1 MEKLTVN
8 KADAVKHYNA
18 ASEDTKEVLRELFGA
33 DAFKFDYRS
42 IKSFKDACEHLGIS
56 SCVEFK
62 FAQEDYKPIPRYC
75 KEYAAQAA
83 AVYMLKIIC
92 EALNNGQ
99 PYDEDGTTW
108 CPIYWFY
115 TKEELAEMGE
125 AERKKQR
132 IKLLSAANAYHAEI
146 AGVRCART
154 SYRCAISHAYYG
166 FPLALNSKE
175 KAEYVAEQFE
185 ALIFQCY
192 GIKVREEAE
201 A

>member
-1 MEKLTVN
+1 MEQLTAN
-8 KADAVKHYNA
+8 KAETLKRYNA
-18 ASEDTKEVLRELFGA
+18 ASEETKETLRAIFGA
-33 DAFKFDYRS
+33 EAFKFDYRS
-42 IKSFKDACEHLGIS
+42 IKSFEDACEHLGIS
-56 SCVEFK
+56 SCVEIR
-62 FAQEDYKPIPRYC
+62 FAQEGEPIALYC
-75 KEYAAQAA
+75 TEYAKQAA

-125 AERKKQR
+125 KKRKEKG
-132 IKLLSAANAYHAEI
+132 IKLLSAAYASSAEDS
-146 AGVRCART
+146 GVRCAHANSRGAFT
-154 SYRCAISHAYYG
+154 SASYG
-166 FPLALNSKE
+166 FPLVLNSKD

-192 GIKVREEAE
+192 GIKVKEE
-201 A
+201 

>member
-33 DAFKFDYRS
+33 EAFKFDYRS
-42 IKSFKDACEHLGIS
+42 IKSFEDACEHLGIS
-56 SCVEFK
+56 SCLEVR
-62 FAQEDYKPIPRYC
+62 FADNPTNIPAYC
-75 KEYAAQAA
+75 NEYAAQAA

-92 EALNNGQ
+92 KALNNGQ
-99 PYDEDGTTW
+99 PYDENGTTW

-125 AERKKQR
+125 AERKKQG
-132 IKLLSAANAYHAEI
+132 IKLLSAANAHYAEL
-146 AGVRCART
+146 AGIRCADT
-154 SYRCAISHAYYG
+154 YNRCANANASCG
-166 FPLALNSKE
+166 FPLVLNSKE

-192 GIKVREEAE
+192 GIKVKEEAE

>member
-8 KADAVKHYNA
+8 KADAVKYYNA

-33 DAFKFDYRS
+33 EAFKFDYRS
-42 IKSFKDACEHLGIS
+42 IKSFEDACQHLGIS
-56 SCVEFK
+56 SCAVFK
-62 FAQEDYKPIPRYC
+62 FADEVHTEIPQFC
-75 KEYAAQAA
+75 KEYAGQAV

-99 PYDEDGTTW
+99 QYDENGTTW

-125 AERKKQR
+125 KERKEKG
-132 IKLLSAANAYHAEI
+132 IKLLSAAYALNAESS
-146 AGVRCART
+146 GVRCAYAI
-154 SYRCAISHAYYG
+154 YRGANTDANYG
-166 FPLALNSKE
+166 FPLVLNSKE

-192 GIKVREEAE
+192 GIKVQEEAE

>member
-42 IKSFKDACEHLGIS
+42 IKSYADACHHLGMKEHLLAGTPD
-56 SCVEFK
+56 CDKE
-62 FAQEDYKPIPRYC
+62 ALQMANTAYKLMVIC
-75 KEYAAQAA
+75 K
-83 AVYMLKIIC
+83 
-92 EALNNGQ
+92 ALNNGQ
-99 PYDEDGTTW
+99 QYDENGTTW

-125 AERKKQR
+125 AERKKKG
-132 IKLLSAANAYHAEI
+132 IKLLSAVNATSAENS
-146 AGVRCART
+146 GVRCANT
-154 SYRCAISHAYYG
+154 CYRCVGAYVGFG
-166 FPLALNSKE
+166 FPLVLNSKE

-185 ALIFQCY
+185 ALIFQYY
-192 GIKVREEAE
+192 GIKVKEE
-201 A
+201 